1 MRRYSRAHSQFA
13 LLAPLDVVGGLLL
26 DGRLVLLLPE
36 ADRHE
41 YVVGAVLSLDV
52 EAAGLLN

>member
-1 MRRYSRAHSQFA
+1 M
-13 LLAPLDVVGGLLL
+13 LAPLDVLGGLLL